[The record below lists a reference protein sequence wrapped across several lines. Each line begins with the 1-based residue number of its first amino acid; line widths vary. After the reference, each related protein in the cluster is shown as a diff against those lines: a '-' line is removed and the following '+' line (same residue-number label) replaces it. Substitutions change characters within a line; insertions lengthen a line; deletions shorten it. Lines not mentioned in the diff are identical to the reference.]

1 MNEINGEQF
10 SLGAPGLPFAQGVV
24 LGANDMMSH
33 VLSWLQVPGT
43 LTLLTPCPP
52 LPETDI
58 IALQG
63 REGLWPVRT

>member
-10 SLGAPGLPFAQGVV
+10 SLGSPGLPSAQGVV
-24 LGANDMMSH
+24 LGANDMVSH

-43 LTLLTPCPP
+43 LTLLTPCPSVP
-52 LPETDI
+52 GTDI

-63 REGLWPVRT
+63 REGL